1 MTEVNHAMQSHQAAE
16 FQLIYLFVH
25 LVNVGSFSGAAKELD
40 MPVATVSRKLAKL
53 ETTMNQ
59 QLLMRSTRKLRLTE
73 EGLALFQKYQA
84 LIAQFD
90 ALNGAPETPE
100 GTLRVSAPISIVT
113 ALFIDVINDFCDRYP
128 DIRLHI
134 VQSNE
139 EFDLIEEGI
148 DVAIVGGTQPDS
160 SWISRSMGVLDYRLV
175 AAPGYLR
182 QAAPLLHPQQLA
194 QHKIIKAWPLY
205 NFSLRHPN
213 GDSFYYDGPAKLT
226 LTDLNGAIIAAER
239 DGGILYGPELF
250 VRQQL
255 ASGKL
260 QIVLPDWQ
268 CEKRRISLLHHQ
280 RSQQPLKVKLFIDFM
295 LSRADA
301 LFN

>member
-1 MTEVNHAMQSHQAAE
+1 MSGQQAAE

-25 LVNVGSFSGAAKELD
+25 LVNAGSFSAAAKELS

-53 ETTMNQ
+53 EAVLNE

-113 ALFIDVINDFCDRYP
+113 ALFIDVFNEFCDNYP

-139 EFDLIEEGI
+139 EFDLIDEGI

-175 AAPGYLR
+175 ASPDYLKQAPRLNHPR
-182 QAAPLLHPQQLA
+182 QLE
-194 QHKIIKAWPLY
+194 QHQIIKAWPLY
-205 NFSLRHPN
+205 NFSLRHPS
-213 GDSFYYDGPAKLT
+213 GESFYYDGPAKLT
-226 LTDLNGAIIAAER
+226 LTDLNGAIIAAEHN
-239 DGGILYGPELF
+239 GGILYGPELF
-250 VRQQL
+250 VKQQL
-255 ASGKL
+255 SDGRL
-260 QIVLPDWQ
+260 QILLPEWR
-268 CEKRRISLLHHQ
+268 CEKRRISLLQHQ

-295 LSRADA
+295 LSKAQTI
-301 LFN
+301 FTS

>member
-1 MTEVNHAMQSHQAAE
+1 MQGQQAAE
-16 FQLIYLFVH
+16 FQLIYLFIH
-25 LVNVGSFSGAAKELD
+25 LVNAGSFSAAAKELT

-53 ETTMNQ
+53 EAVLNQ

-113 ALFIDVINDFCDRYP
+113 ALFIDAFNEFCDSYP
-128 DIRLHI
+128 DIRLHV

-139 EFDLIEEGI
+139 EFDLIDEGI

-160 SWISRSMGVLDYRLV
+160 SWISRSMGVLDYSLV
-175 AAPGYLR
+175 ASPAYLHKAPALE
-182 QAAPLLHPQQLA
+182 HPQQL
-194 QHKIIKAWPLY
+194 QHHQIIKAWPLY

-213 GDSFYYDGPAKLT
+213 GDSFYYDAPAKLT

-239 DGGILYGPELF
+239 NGGILYGPELF
-250 VRQQL
+250 VRQQIED
-255 ASGKL
+255 GRL
-260 QIVLPDWQ
+260 QVVLPDWH
-268 CEKRRISLLHHQ
+268 CEKRRISLLQHQ

-295 LSRADA
+295 LSKSATIFSQR
-301 LFN
+301 